1 MPTVP
6 TRCLAPGEL
15 ERRRG
20 ELERRPMSLL
30 MTEIAVAVSRL
41 AEAGVESPRADAE
54 LMAAHRHG
62 VSRSALNLVADAD
75 FNPRFWDDVARRE
88 AREPLQHITRSAYFR
103 YVQLEVGPGVFVPRP
118 ETEVMT
124 GWAIDP
130 LTEMDLPEP
139 RVADLGTGSRANALA
154 ISPE

>member
-6 TRCLAPGEL
+6 TRCLPPGEL

-54 LMAAHRHG
+54 LMAAPPPG
-62 VSRSALNLVADAD
+62 VPPSA
-75 FNPRFWDDVARRE
+75 PHPVARPRLHPPVLGGRPRRAGRRAE
-88 AREPLQHITRSAYFR
+88 PHNTRPPHLPDARP
-103 YVQLEVGPGVFVPRP
+103 
-118 ETEVMT
+118 
-124 GWAIDP
+124 
-130 LTEMDLPEP
+130 
-139 RVADLGTGSRANALA
+139 
-154 ISPE
+154 

>member
-6 TRCLAPGEL
+6 TRCLPPGEL
-15 ERRRG
+15 ERRPG

-62 VSRSALNLVADAD
+62 VPQSALNLGAHAD
-75 FNPRFWDDVARRE
+75 FNPRFLDHVAPR
-88 AREPLQHITRSAYFR
+88 AGREPMQHHTGTAHLRD
-103 YVQLEVGPGVFVPRP
+103 VELEVWASAVVSPPQTGVP
-118 ETEVMT
+118 T
-124 GWAIDP
+124 G
-130 LTEMDLPEP
+130 
-139 RVADLGTGSRANALA
+139 
-154 ISPE
+154 

>member
-6 TRCLAPGEL
+6 TRCLPPGEL
-15 ERRRG
+15 ERLPG

-62 VSRSALNLVADAD
+62 VPRRALNLVAPAAL
-75 FNPRFWDDVARRE
+75 NPRVLDDLAPRSDPE
-88 AREPLQHITRSAYFR
+88 ANPHLTRTRHITYFH
-103 YVQLEVGPGVFVPRP
+103 PFV
-118 ETEVMT
+118 
-124 GWAIDP
+124 
-130 LTEMDLPEP
+130 
-139 RVADLGTGSRANALA
+139 RAR
-154 ISPE
+154 

>member
-6 TRCLAPGEL
+6 TRCLPPGEL

-54 LMAAHRHG
+54 LMAAHPHR
-62 VSRSALNLVADAD
+62 VPPSALQPVADAD
-75 FNPRFWDDVARRE
+75 FNPPVLGDVARR
-88 AREPLQHITRSAYFR
+88 AGPQPLQDITGA
-103 YVQLEVGPGVFVPRP
+103 
-118 ETEVMT
+118 
-124 GWAIDP
+124 
-130 LTEMDLPEP
+130 
-139 RVADLGTGSRANALA
+139 
-154 ISPE
+154 

>member
-6 TRCLAPGEL
+6 TRCLRAGEL

-62 VSRSALNLVADAD
+62 VPRSALNLVADAD
-75 FNPRFWDDVARRE
+75 FNPRFWDDVARRA
-88 AREPLQHITRSAYFR
+88 AREPMQHITGTAYFR
-103 YVQLEVGPGVFVPRP
+103 YVELEGGPGVFVARP
-118 ETEVMT
+118 PPGVLPGGRT
-124 GWAIDP
+124 DR
-130 LTEMDLPEP
+130 LTRGAVPGP
-139 RVADLGTGSRANALA
+139 VA
-154 ISPE
+154 